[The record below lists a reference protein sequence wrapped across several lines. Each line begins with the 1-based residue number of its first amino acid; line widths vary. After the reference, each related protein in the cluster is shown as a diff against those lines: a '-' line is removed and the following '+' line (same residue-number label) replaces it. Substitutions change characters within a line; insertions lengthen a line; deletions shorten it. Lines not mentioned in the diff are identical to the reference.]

1 MHLLYF
7 LLCSIY
13 LQGKLKT
20 NWSDHFVAVENV
32 LDTDSVMSLQTLRGR
47 RSRRRSVGLCYGI
60 KHCHMNLGSVC
71 VGVAVGE
78 TEELQQGNIVIV
90 KTAAEVQVH

>member
-1 MHLLYF
+1 MIELHLLSY

-20 NWSDHFVAVENV
+20 NWSDHFVVVEHV
-32 LDTDSVMSLQTLRGR
+32 LDTDSVMSLQKIRGS
-47 RSRRRSVGLCYGI
+47 RSRGRSVGLCYGY
-60 KHCHMNLGSVC
+60 KHGHLNLGSVGVG

-78 TEELQQGNIVIV
+78 MGERQ
-90 KTAAEVQVH
+90 